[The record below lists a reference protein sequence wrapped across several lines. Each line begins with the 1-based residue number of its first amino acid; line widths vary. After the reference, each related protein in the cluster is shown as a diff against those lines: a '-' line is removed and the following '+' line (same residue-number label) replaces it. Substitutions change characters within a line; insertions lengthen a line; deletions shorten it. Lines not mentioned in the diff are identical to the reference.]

1 MEEEVVLEVH
11 LSVNVADIK
20 GKVKKVGKK
29 VVVRA
34 KVMKEVVMVK
44 VMKEEHVVESMAE
57 DVEG

>member
-1 MEEEVVLEVH
+1 MLEVH